1 MTKYFKAQVTL
12 QKMLHFGIAAETDE
26 AAREKAK
33 DLALLEMPGCSV
45 TRFEITPDG
54 ETEYGIGMNVKHFIF
69 GIGEIIDLERA
80 TNYKNER
87 LYSASIRFESGDV
100 KKIGLPLPKE
110 KLEVL
115 P

>member
-12 QKMLHFGIAAETDE
+12 QKMLHLGIAAESDE
-26 AAREKAK
+26 VAREKAK
-33 DLALLEMPGCSV
+33 DLALLEMPGCCVS
-45 TRFEITPDG
+45 RIEITPDG
-54 ETEYGIGMNVKHFIF
+54 EIEYGAGIRVKHFIF
-69 GIGEIIDLERA
+69 GIGEIIDLERV

-87 LYSASIRFESGDV
+87 LYSAAIRFESGDV

-115 P
+115 Q